1 MSFHL
6 QSVFEELGG
15 GGGLVHLDFN
25 VSSGPFLTMN
35 FEFNQEHGPR
45 PGPKLDNNNDIAP
58 AKDEYFAKKMFI
70 TFQHK
75 IAN

>member
-1 MSFHL
+1 MSL
-6 QSVFEELGG
+6 DLYIDVEKLGG
-15 GGGLVHLDFN
+15 GGDKLELDYS

-58 AKDEYFAKKMFI
+58 AKDEYFAKKCL
-70 TFQHK
+70 
-75 IAN
+75 